1 MSMNDDITDAD
12 RAEWMAEVQDT
23 TEQWRQET
31 LEGEPTLET
40 QTAHTAVEA
49 AEVLDILVKGE
60 TYVAA
65 DVDPERTVRRASDE
79 TVKELGDVV
88 VAHLGTMSMLGVDA
102 GAYFLE
108 NRGAKSGGTPLE
120 CAINT
125 LDFATD
131 IAQYVRHTEPG
142 EKRAQMLCYGLLGLN
157 EHTMDTVGVR
167 MTDCVAAAL
176 EKNGARAWDEH
187 QDEAT
192 HD

>member
-1 MSMNDDITDAD
+1 MNDEMTDTD
-12 RAEWMAEVQDT
+12 KAEWMAEVQDT
-23 TEQWRQET
+23 TERWRRET
-31 LEGEPTLET
+31 LEGEPTPVT
-40 QTAHTAVEA
+40 QAAHTAVEA

-65 DVDPERTVRRASDE
+65 DVDPERTVRRVSDE

-142 EKRAQMLCYGLLGLN
+142 EERAQMLCYGLLGLN

-167 MTDCVAAAL
+167 MMDCVMAAL
-176 EKNGARAWDEH
+176 DKNGAREWSEWQEKH
-187 QDEAT
+187 E
-192 HD
+192 